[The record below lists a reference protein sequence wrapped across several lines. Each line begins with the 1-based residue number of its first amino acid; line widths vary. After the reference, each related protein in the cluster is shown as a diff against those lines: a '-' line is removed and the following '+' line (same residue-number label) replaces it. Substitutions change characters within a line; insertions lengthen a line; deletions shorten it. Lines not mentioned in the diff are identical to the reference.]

1 MEKFSKVVKV
11 LVNTLTTIIII
22 IGIIVALLYAS
33 GIEPFVVQSGS
44 MESCIETGSL
54 SFINKRANYEDIKQ
68 GDVIGYV
75 SATNKKVLHRIV
87 RMEDEGVYT
96 KGDANKSIDGTLVTN
111 QNYVGK
117 AVFWIPKL
125 GYVVSALQS
134 KRGRVLLITVILA
147 MGASAFLLE
156 DSSKDEKRKNEKMKK
171 NKGYIIKYNG
181 GSKHNSENNKNDSI
195 CDNKV
200 GNVDIVKN
208 SEEGVE
214 QV

>member
-1 MEKFSKVVKV
+1 
-11 LVNTLTTIIII
+11 
-22 IGIIVALLYAS
+22 
-33 GIEPFVVQSGS
+33 
-44 MESCIETGSL
+44 
-54 SFINKRANYEDIKQ
+54 
-68 GDVIGYV
+68 
-75 SATNKKVLHRIV
+75 
-87 RMEDEGVYT
+87 
-96 KGDANKSIDGTLVTN
+96 
-111 QNYVGK
+111 
-117 AVFWIPKL
+117 
-125 GYVVSALQS
+125 
-134 KRGRVLLITVILA
+134 